1 MCRVCKR
8 EGNGFNYSYETC
20 RFSLDVSCN
29 LILDILTHPS
39 HEHRLLVVMLKLTQY
54 SVVPFANLLWTSN
67 VLHYHKPQGIN
78 NVSIPSLSVILLN
91 MTPENIIVISVKKNK
106 TQSIGCTTVQNE
118 IILYIPNVFLGS
130 TQISSLEMHTNLT
143 GIHIPLL
150 SLRKLKTSLNV
161 SIVVILAWSFFI
173 NVLNVISTYIMNV

>member
-1 MCRVCKR
+1 
-8 EGNGFNYSYETC
+8 
-20 RFSLDVSCN
+20 
-29 LILDILTHPS
+29 
-39 HEHRLLVVMLKLTQY
+39 MLKLTQY
-54 SVVPFANLLWTSN
+54 SVVPFVNLLWTSN
-67 VLHYHKPQGIN
+67 ALHYHKPQGIN

-91 MTPENIIVISVKKNK
+91 MTPENIIVISMKKNE
-106 TQSIGCTTVQNE
+106 TQSSGSTTVQNE